1 MKKNFFY
8 ALMSAIALTG
18 AIGFTA
24 CSSDSDAVVENNP
37 TYDGTS
43 VRTDFA
49 FNITKASQAS
59 TRMTAANV
67 QQSSTQVTFRGMEH
81 MFLLSFTGEP
91 TEANKA
97 TLSSNANIFVLGQL
111 ANSEITDGTNHKKLY
126 SLTFPIGTNNMLF
139 YGAATRNN
147 LENKQ
152 IGKVTSTLWPNG
164 TDLTGDAKK
173 TPSEIT
179 FSLSPI
185 DDSQNS
191 LGTDDAKIA
200 AYLTT
205 IAKAKYDNGTT
216 DDTTDDITWASCVS
230 RSASNSTFRALADLY
245 SGLTVKSGEA
255 RSGSTENVKRMIF
268 DLYKS
273 AYAINYEGNNNAAA
287 VKGVAKAICQAIE
300 STSDGITFVVKNGD
314 TTVDIDANSLVNSNT
329 AESWTSTLTGVDE
342 DFPSNLGLPMGAAQ
356 LRFNSSTSTFEFNT
370 DADNSNPGLIVG
382 NDFSVDL
389 SKIDYPAELI
399 YFDNSPIR
407 VSDEYKSAGDFP
419 YTPETWDAS
428 DKSTPAE
435 GFDNDWTTNGAV
447 SSTTRAVALQ
457 NNVNYGVALLE
468 STVQLASGVTNLT
481 DNKKA
486 ILGGTQENQTNI
498 NPAKFTVTG
507 ILVGG
512 QTVTVN
518 WNMVN
523 ASSTFENVIYDS
535 DVAYGID
542 PNASSNPKS
551 LTTAASNSNYTIVFD
566 NYSSGDQ
573 KDVLIAL
580 EIKNGDQDF
589 YGKHNL
595 IPAGSTFYLVGKL
608 QLANGVLPTGMSG
621 SWSGSHGDYYRLT
634 NENTKRVFIQDY
646 KTTANISISATSLQ
660 NAYSTIPDL
669 VSTETVFGLS
679 VDLKWT
685 PGLTFSVEM

>member
-1 MKKNFFY
+1 MKKNLVY
-8 ALMSAIALTG
+8 AMMSAIALTSAVSFTGCASDDG
-18 AIGFTA
+18 ASVDT
-24 CSSDSDAVVENNP
+24 NP

-49 FNITKASQAS
+49 FNVTKASQG
-59 TRMTAANV
+59 TRMSAANV
-67 QQSSTQVTFRGMEH
+67 QEGTPVTFRGMEH

-91 TEANKA
+91 TESNKT
-97 TLSSNANIFVLGQL
+97 TLSSNANIFALGQL
-111 ANSEITDGTNHKKLY
+111 ATSEITDGTNHKKLY

-147 LENKQ
+147 LANKE
-152 IGKVTSTLWPNG
+152 IGKVASTLWPNG
-164 TDLTGDAKK
+164 TDLTGDVKK

-179 FSLSPI
+179 FSLSSI

-191 LGTDDAKIA
+191 LGADDAKIA

-216 DDTTDDITWASCVS
+216 DDTSDDITWASCVS
-230 RSASNSTFRALADLY
+230 LSAGNSAYRGLADLY

-273 AYAINYEGNNNAAA
+273 AYAINYEGNNAAA

-300 STSDGITFVVKNGD
+300 STTDGITFVVKNGN
-314 TTVDIDANSLVNSNT
+314 TTVDIDASTLVNSNT
-329 AESWTSTLTGVDE
+329 AGSWTSTLTGVDE

-407 VSDEYKSAGDFP
+407 VSDKYKSANDFP

-435 GFDNDWTTNGAV
+435 GFDSDWKINRSVA
-447 SSTTRAVALQ
+447 STTRAVALQ

-468 STVQLASGVTNLT
+468 SKVKLADGVTNLT

-486 ILGGTQENQTNI
+486 ILGGTQENQTDI

-512 QTVTVN
+512 QPVTVN

-523 ASSTFENVIYDS
+523 ASSTFDNVIYDS

-551 LTTAASNSNYTIVFD
+551 LTTTASNSNYTIVFD

-634 NENTKRVFIQDY
+634 NESTKRVFIQDY
-646 KTTANISISATSLQ
+646 KTTANISISANSLQ